1 MDDTALSSGEEMKS
15 ESSLRRFGITIG
27 VIVIVVILLGVL
39 LDLEKVWKD
48 LKGIDWWEMLVA
60 SVFLLVGYILVSVL

>member
-1 MDDTALSSGEEMKS
+1 MKS
-15 ESSLRRFGITIG
+15 ESSPRRFGITIG

-39 LDLEKVWKD
+39 LDLDKVWKD

-60 SVFLLVGYILVSVL
+60 SVFLLVGYLFHAPLP